1 LSRKG
6 FFLPYRHAERIR
18 PPATYPE
25 LEPLLAAHEPA
36 FLDTLARAERHAAAL
51 ARMVGPAPLPRL
63 DQDWFPR
70 LDAAVTYAL
79 LLDRRPRLVLEIG
92 SGHSTRFSARALAE
106 TGNGRLVAVDPEPRA
121 PLPPGVEHRPH
132 LLGEAELALARQ
144 LGPGDVLFVD
154 SSHLLVPGSD
164 VDFLVCR
171 LLPLL
176 GPGVLLHL
184 HDIFLPD
191 AYPEAWAW
199 RGYNEQAIVA
209 ALLLGGRF
217 RPIWA
222 SHWMVTRRPER
233 IAASPL
239 ATLPLLPG
247 AFETSFWLER
257 AGS

>member
-18 PPATYPE
+18 PPASYPE

-36 FLDTLARAERHAAAL
+36 FFDTLARAERHAAVL
-51 ARMVGPAPLPRL
+51 ARMAGPAPLPRL

-70 LDAAVTYAL
+70 LDAAVAYGL

-92 SGHSTRFSARALAE
+92 SGHSTRLSARALAE
-106 TGNGRLVAVDPEPRA
+106 TGGGRLVAVDPEPRA
-121 PLPPGVEHRPH
+121 PLPPGVEHRAH
-132 LLGEAELALARQ
+132 LLGEAELDLARS

-164 VDFLVCR
+164 VDVLLCR
-171 LLPLL
+171 VLPLL
-176 GPGVLLHL
+176 RPGVLLHL

-191 AYPEAWAW
+191 AYPEPWAW
-199 RGYNEQAIVA
+199 RGYNEQAVVA
-209 ALLLGGRF
+209 ALLVGGRF

-222 SHWMVTRRPER
+222 SRWMVTRRPER

-247 AFETSFWLER
+247 AFETSFWLELV
-257 AGS
+257 GP